1 MPESTPITVLIL
13 EKEYRIN
20 CPGKEHEALMK
31 SAQFLDGKMREIRDT
46 GKIIGIDRI
55 AVIAALNI
63 INEMLQNESQVSEQS
78 RSVSSHIRSLED
90 KIDTALSR
98 NRQLEL

>member
-1 MPESTPITVLIL
+1 MSESMPITVLIL

-20 CPGKEHEALMK
+20 CPSDEHEALMK
-31 SAQFLDGKMREIRDT
+31 SAQFLDSKMREIRDT

-63 INEMLQNESQVSEQS
+63 INEMLQNQSQISEQN
-78 RSVSSHIRSLED
+78 RSTNSHIRSLQD

-98 NRQLEL
+98 NRQMEL

>member
-1 MPESTPITVLIL
+1 MSESTPITVLIL

-20 CPGKEHEALMK
+20 CPSKEHEALMK

-63 INEMLQNESQVSEQS
+63 INEMLQNESQVSEKS
-78 RSVSSHIRSLED
+78 RSASSHIRSLQD